1 MAITPLHFGNPIY
14 DVPFEVS
21 SGDIDAIKL
30 RNREDLPL
38 SHEDLDENFTN
49 ISGKINGLLALNID
63 LLSIDINGIIDP
75 SENLSI
81 SDGLLVTGNDIK
93 HQNRVATIPG
103 FAITDLADTNLRFVN
118 ALDFDTF
125 GHVNG
130 YKTGSLSMTASG
142 GGLAVSPS
150 GNGFSLTS
158 TAYIAGDHPSF
169 ADISLTGNSA
179 SVSMSTSAGADNS
192 FLELAGGGTA
202 SSSRGAFIDLF
213 GNQSSINPGD
223 VVVASGDT
231 GGVRVSSAEEIS
243 LTSSTDLSLTS
254 STGIKVSGDTDI
266 TGSLLVSG
274 NLTVQGDSTILNT
287 QTLAVEDHTL
297 NIAKSVASSSLTEA
311 GLLWGNDNQVSLM
324 YSQSGFSFNGGS
336 VGVGTATPD
345 NYNGEADNLVVQ
357 SQGHTGLTIAS
368 SPGTTEQYRGNIY
381 FADGETSNEQYRGGI
396 TYDHADDNMSFRT
409 AAIERIWIA
418 NDGNVGIGTATPG
431 DKLTVYGGN
440 VGIGYDV
447 SGPAQYGQLELQKAG
462 ASNVDPNWSYL
473 SFHRTGQIGW
483 QQGIVDDN
491 FTIGHSGGTASSNIA
506 NGHLTIDSSG
516 NVGIGSSTLT
526 SRLLVSG
533 PNSDSLSLESQDS
546 NGVNLNFSDSNSASR
561 LSFYGENQTFTFGNT
576 NSNVSGKR
584 LHVDGGQTIGS
595 GYDNSAAPEDGLSVE
610 GELWVEGNIRTNG
623 NIIGANISG
632 GGTGINVPEV
642 YGFSINSDKQLILT
656 TTNQGTDDI
665 TAEQYASFFEVAF
678 SITGFSFHINNA
690 GDLIAQN

>member
-1 MAITPLHFGNPIY
+1 MAITPLHFGSPPY
-14 DVPFEVS
+14 DVPFNIS
-21 SGDIDAIKL
+21 NGDIDAIKL

-38 SHEDLDENFTN
+38 SHEDLDENFAN
-49 ISGKINGLLALNID
+49 VSGKINAFLALNID
-63 LLSIDINGIIDP
+63 RLSIDINGIINP
-75 SENLSI
+75 SANLSI
-81 SDGLLVTGNDIK
+81 KEGLTVTGNDIA
-93 HQNRVATIPG
+93 HQPRPNPIPG
-103 FAITDLADTNLRFVN
+103 FSTSDIIDTSFKFVN
-118 ALDFDTF
+118 ALDFDAF

-130 YKTGSLSMTASG
+130 YKEGTLSITANG
-142 GGLAVSPS
+142 GGLSATALNNV
-150 GNGFSLTS
+150 FALTS

-169 ADISLTGNSA
+169 ADISLTGSSA
-179 SVSMSTSAGADNS
+179 SVSMSTEAGADNA
-192 FLELAGGGTA
+192 FLELAGGGSA
-202 SSSRGAFIDLF
+202 SNSRGAFIDLF
-213 GNQSSINPGD
+213 GNQTSINPGD
-223 VVVASGDT
+223 AVISSGTT
-231 GGVRVSSAEEIS
+231 GGVRVNSSQEIS
-243 LTSSTDLSLTS
+243 LTSETDLSLTS
-254 STGIKVSGDTDI
+254 SSKVNISGDTDI

-274 NLTVQGDSTILNT
+274 NLTVQGDTVTLNT

-297 NIAKSVASSSLTEA
+297 NIAKAVDSSALTSS
-311 GLLWGNDNQVSLM
+311 GLLWANDNKVSLL
-324 YSQSGFSFNGGS
+324 YTDGTGFSLNGGDLKVNS
-336 VGVGTATPD
+336 GLVHLLSDGSNGTHLSLENSSAAVTGVKFKNT
-345 NYNGEADNLVVQ
+345 V
-357 SQGHTGLTIAS
+357 S
-368 SPGTTEQYRGNIY
+368 SWTL
-381 FADGETSNEQYRGGI
+381 SNDTNFRI
-396 TYDHADDNMSFRT
+396 SDDNKG
-409 AAIERIWIA
+409 ERLTV
-418 NDGNVGIGTATPG
+418 NPDGNVGIGVASPL
-431 DKLTVYGGN
+431 DKLSITGGK
-440 VGIGYDV
+440 ICSGYDV
-447 SGPAQYGQLELQKAG
+447 SGSAQYGQLELQKSG
-462 ASNVDPNWSYL
+462 VSDVDPNWSYL
-473 SFHRTGQIGW
+473 SFHRTSKIGW

-491 FTIGHSGGTASSNIA
+491 FTIGHSGGAASSNIA

-516 NVGIGSSTLT
+516 RVGIGSSTLT

-546 NGVNLNFSDSNSASR
+546 NGVNLNFSDSNGASR